1 MSTLITLTGPSASGK
16 TELMKRL
23 VATGKIEKLVSHT
36 TRPIR
41 PGEVEGVDYYFTS
54 KEWFEAEVEK
64 GRFFQELRFSGN
76 RYGTHQSEMDRVAS
90 LGKVSAVI
98 VEPFGV
104 KQFRKTVPSDVK
116 VVTFYLDV
124 SVETAFARYLTRISP
139 ESLDNRELLR
149 YHAKRISDIQD
160 EVLLWALE
168 LKYDAVFCNDE
179 DDLTNLDII
188 TKLILEELNLDHQ
201 S

>member
-1 MSTLITLTGPSASGK
+1 MSILITLTGPSASGK

-41 PGEVEGVDYYFTS
+41 PGEVEGVDYYFTNP
-54 KEWFEAEVEK
+54 EWFEAEVKE
-64 GRFFQELRFSGN
+64 GRFFQELKFAGN
-76 RYGTHQSEMDRVAS
+76 RYGTHQSEMDRVS
-90 LGKVSAVI
+90 NLGKVSAVI
-98 VEPFGV
+98 VEPYGV
-104 KQFRKTVPSDVK
+104 KQFLKTVSEDVK
-116 VVTFYLDV
+116 VLTFYLDV

-149 YHAKRISDIQD
+149 YHARRISDIQD
-160 EVLLWALE
+160 EVLLWSLE
-168 LKYDAVFCNDE
+168 LKYDFVLHNDE
-179 DDLTNLDII
+179 DDISKLDI
-188 TKLILEELNLDHQ
+188 LVERILENLPLDNQ